1 MAASSRGAT
10 VEEAYVP
17 QRPQPICLRP
27 ALKEL
32 AAPASRAAVVRRTE
46 DEEDDDYDESGDEE
60 DHKAEDKRNRTLD
73 RERLLARCQEE
84 LTKYDNPQEYD
95 DEYDESGS
103 SDDDADV
110 NLVDRFERQKEQER
124 ERREREEA
132 AEAERKLSET
142 MRSMRSASARELLDT
157 ERAYCDSLVAL
168 LELFVTPL
176 SKLLDD
182 GSTILDKT
190 QQKQLFGNIPTLLK
204 ISREFCMVLEGRL
217 NNWSDEQF
225 IGDILLSTVR
235 CPQCPR
241 CPRCLES
248 HLIDPNHHR
257 LRAVPV
263 HEDLPVVPRAGR
275 VLARADTA
283 AAREQQ
289 AVPRAARHCRAP
301 SCKQAAP
308 VGRLPD
314 HAHPANP
321 SIRALGRGESI
332 SDCPLLNPTDLMHS
346 LTD

>member
-248 HLIDPNHHR
+248 HLISSHLISSILTTIGCEQFPFMKIY
-257 LRAVPV
+257 LSY
-263 HEDLPVVPRAGR
+263 
-275 VLARADTA
+275 
-283 AAREQQ
+283 REQVGYSPALIQ
-289 AVPRAARHCRAP
+289 QLLESNKQFRELHDIAVRHPA
-301 SCKQAAP
+301 SK
-308 VGRLPD
+308 RLPLG
-314 HAHPANP
+314 AFLIMPIQRIPRYALLVEVSP
-321 SIRALGRGESI
+321 SPIAP
-332 SDCPLLNPTDLMHS
+332 C
-346 LTD
+346 